1 CYNCLIPCNPKETP
15 YCISQALIN
24 AVKGDVE
31 NSLLFCGNDAYNWKQ
46 NHSSA
51 CGSLHGEIP

>member
-1 CYNCLIPCNPKETP
+1 MIPCNPKETP

-31 NSLLFCGNDAYNWKQ
+31 NSLLFCGNDAYKIDKLSTVEDVINELI
-46 NHSSA
+46 SE
-51 CGSLHGEIP
+51 L